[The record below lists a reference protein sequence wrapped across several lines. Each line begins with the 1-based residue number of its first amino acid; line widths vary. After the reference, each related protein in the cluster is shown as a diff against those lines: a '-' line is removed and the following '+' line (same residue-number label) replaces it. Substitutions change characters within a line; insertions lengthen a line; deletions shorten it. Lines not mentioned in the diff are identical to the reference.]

1 MVLNRI
7 DTQNSIK
14 NLYNMNTK
22 TKENVA
28 EILRLHIPFG
38 ELSDEMSCKNPV
50 FMWVSNKFV

>member
-1 MVLNRI
+1 MSKVKEYISGTKLVLNRI

-14 NLYNMNTK
+14 NLYTMNTK

-38 ELSDEMSCKNPV
+38 EFE
-50 FMWVSNKFV
+50 

>member
-38 ELSDEMSCKNPV
+38 EFE
-50 FMWVSNKFV
+50 

>member
-1 MVLNRI
+1 MVLKRI

-28 EILRLHIPFG
+28 KIL
-38 ELSDEMSCKNPV
+38 
-50 FMWVSNKFV
+50 

>member
-1 MVLNRI
+1 MSKVKECISGTKMVLNRI
-7 DTQNSIK
+7 DTQNRIK

-38 ELSDEMSCKNPV
+38 EFE
-50 FMWVSNKFV
+50 